1 MKYKVAIIGTG
12 YMAKKHCEMLY
23 NHNDVILDTI
33 VSTKKSQ
40 RISKQ
45 FIQKYGFLR
54 NTTDFDS
61 VLEDTT
67 IDNMFFRFYTCKTDS
82 KIIESRKACSV

>member
-12 YMAKKHCEMLY
+12 YMAKKHCDMLY
-23 NHNDVILDTI
+23 NHNNVILDTI

-45 FIQKYGFLR
+45 FI
-54 NTTDFDS
+54 
-61 VLEDTT
+61 
-67 IDNMFFRFYTCKTDS
+67 
-82 KIIESRKACSV
+82 

>member
-23 NHNDVILDTI
+23 NHNNVILDTI

-45 FIQKYGFLR
+45 FMKKYGFLKR
-54 NTTDFDS
+54 DWN
-61 VLEDTT
+61 
-67 IDNMFFRFYTCKTDS
+67 K
-82 KIIESRKACSV
+82 KII